1 MLEGWWWPFCT
12 RQTREHARTVMR
24 WRALG
29 TPAPRPVCSLVARR
43 SALCRTSS
51 SPTSRSTRPPCF
63 PGLPRTWVP
72 VPCVEVHHKRLKA
85 VTRTG
90 LPLRLAWALTIHK
103 CQGITAH
110 EGCIVSF
117 DGCRAAS
124 AVAKMGLAFVAWAR
138 ATLWRLMAFH
148 KLPPFADFLAARLTR
163 EFAARADFES
173 KADGMFADLLQ
184 RRGTSLEALLA
195 EHEEHLRASTL
206 LKDGRL
212 PSSAELADM
221 RAMLRASGVASIS
234 ESATAFCEQHSGRK
248 ALGLWSFVAA
258 FRAQRKPRG
267 GTGRKERGQAGLGP
281 GAASSG
287 GTLPPDG
294 AVAEDAAA
302 QTMIDMGFAEADITR
317 ALEETDFAFGRA
329 LLLLLNG
336 LDKQRA
342 KYDTLERFR
351 RHGSKTVRA
360 LGLAGSHREEA
371 QTQYSQRAR
380 DEFHFDPVVLDLG
393 QFAGRTAGACF
404 WLCLAAGLAEC
415 GPDVCSHALPGQST
429 ARLAL
434 AELRAEG
441 VQRCMEAGVRHSP
454 LGRAAEAL
462 RVQFCAGDAPVLL
475 RPDMRAR
482 VFPAFAGLNVRGPA
496 RTDALY
502 TQWVQKLATKEYA
515 DELVV
520 LCVALELSIRIT
532 VIPFTP
538 LAALAPWAV
547 TTYGPAGADGVIYVG
562 NNDVHYVYLS
572 QRQ

>member
-1 MLEGWWWPFCT
+1 M
-12 RQTREHARTVMR
+12 
-24 WRALG
+24 
-29 TPAPRPVCSLVARR
+29 
-43 SALCRTSS
+43 
-51 SPTSRSTRPPCF
+51 
-63 PGLPRTWVP
+63 
-72 VPCVEVHHKRLKA
+72 
-85 VTRTG
+85 
-90 LPLRLAWALTIHK
+90 
-103 CQGITAH
+103 
-110 EGCIVSF
+110 
-117 DGCRAAS
+117 
-124 AVAKMGLAFVAWAR
+124 
-138 ATLWRLMAFH
+138 
-148 KLPPFADFLAARLTR
+148 
-163 EFAARADFES
+163 
-173 KADGMFADLLQ
+173 
-184 RRGTSLEALLA
+184 
-195 EHEEHLRASTL
+195 
-206 LKDGRL
+206 
-212 PSSAELADM
+212 
-221 RAMLRASGVASIS
+221 
-234 ESATAFCEQHSGRK
+234 
-248 ALGLWSFVAA
+248 AA
-258 FRAQRKPRG
+258 FRAQKKPRG
-267 GTGRKERGQAGLGP
+267 GTGHKERGQAGLGP

-336 LDKQRA
+336 LDKQRT

-351 RHGSKTVRA
+351 RHGSRTVRA
-360 LGLAGSHREEA
+360 LGPAGSSREEV

-393 QFAGRTAGACF
+393 QFAGRTTGACF

-415 GPDVCSHALPGQST
+415 GPGVCSQALPGQST

-441 VQRCMEAGVRHSP
+441 VQRCVEAGVRHSP

-462 RVQFCAGDAPVLL
+462 RVQFCAGDAPGLL
-475 RPDMRAR
+475 RPDMKAR
-482 VFPAFAGLNVRGPA
+482 MFPAFAGLNVRGPA

-547 TTYGPAGADGVIYVG
+547 TAYGPAGADGVIYMG

-572 QRQ
+572 LGQ